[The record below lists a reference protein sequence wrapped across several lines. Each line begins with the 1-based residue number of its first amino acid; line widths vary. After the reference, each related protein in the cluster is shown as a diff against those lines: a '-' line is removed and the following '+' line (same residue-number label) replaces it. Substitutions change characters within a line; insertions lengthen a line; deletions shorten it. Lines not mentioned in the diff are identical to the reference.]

1 MSLLDTFNKLVK
13 EMKENDESNKKLAA
27 LMASMSFQDNSSKQ
41 MTSSKKENP
50 EVEYIFCMF

>member
-1 MSLLDTFNKLVK
+1 MSLLDTFNKILK

-41 MTSSKKENP
+41 MASSKKEKS
-50 EVEYIFCMF
+50 EAEYNFRMF